1 MNERELS
8 FWDRIGMWAIV
19 AVSVAPLVP
28 YALHGWAG

>member
-8 FWDRIGMWAIV
+8 LWDRAAMWAIV

-28 YALHGWAG
+28 YALQGWAS

>member
-8 FWDRIGMWAIV
+8 LWDRAAMCAIV

-28 YALHGWAG
+28 YALQGWAS